1 MKRNIIDGQHTAVA
15 TKVFHSINT
24 HNHAVRVWDFDDGSV
39 YVEVDKRRRD
49 RKTIVANAHDRPDSK
64 SPLYVNLRRG
74 LMIGEPRMAIEG
86 LSINNA
92 KDARKVL
99 IGYFETMGRRVLNVR
114 K

>member
-1 MKRNIIDGQHTAVA
+1 MKYSLIDGQHTALA
-15 TKVFHSINT
+15 YQ
-24 HNHAVRVWDFDDGSV
+24 HAVRVWDFDDGSV
-39 YVEVDKRRRD
+39 YVEVDKRNRTHD
-49 RKTIVANAHDRPDSK
+49 QIVTDAHSRPNST
-64 SPLYVNLRRG
+64 SPLYTNLRRG
-74 LMIGEPRMAIEG
+74 LMIGEPRVAIDG